1 MTAARATLSLADLE
15 AFDPGAPERGAQRR
29 FLCPL
34 PACSAKRPDAAH
46 RSLCVNTASGAWL
59 CHRCGAHGTVR
70 ERWNTEPRR
79 SPRERARAALRQAFA
94 VDGARPAAP
103 GAPSDPPGADPDR
116 PAAPRPPREAG
127 DWRNALRDVRPLAG
141 TPGEAYLHR
150 RGIALDLAHEAGVR
164 HGPDWY
170 GRPAVLFPI
179 YDRDGALVACQGRY
193 VDGRDDPK
201 TRTAGPKSRGVFA
214 TPGAREADRVAI
226 VEAPIDA
233 LSLAACGL
241 PAVALAGTTAPD
253 WLPVACAF
261 KRVLLATDADAA
273 GEEAALKLAPA
284 FGAHGARVARL
295 RPARA
300 KDWNEA
306 LQTDPEGLRR
316 SLRSQLGAPASGLG
330 VEGPE
335 FTPSPAPR
343 VSCGCPPEAILQPET
358 GAGVSP
364 FLSGAALVAAVMQIF
379 GGRRVSLG
387 SRSPRDKQ
395 FGRPTGEAACV
406 RLDGERR
413 AESGELPFP
422 GASHA

>member
-1 MTAARATLSLADLE
+1 MTAARATLSLAFLE
-15 AFDPGAPERGAQRR
+15 AFDPGAPERGAERR

-34 PACSAKRPDAAH
+34 PACRDKRPDAAH
-46 RSLCVNTASGAWL
+46 RSMCVNTASGAWL

-103 GAPSDPPGADPDR
+103 GARNDRPRADPDR

-127 DWRNALRDVRPLAG
+127 DWRSALRDVRPLAG
-141 TPGEAYLHR
+141 TPGEAYLR
-150 RGIALDLAHEAGVR
+150 QRGIAIDLAREAGVR
-164 HGPDWY
+164 YSTDWY

-179 YDRDGALVACQGRY
+179 YGDGFLLVACQGRY

-201 TRTAGPKSRGVFA
+201 ARTAGPKSLGVFA
-214 TPGAREADRVAI
+214 TRGARQADPVAI

-261 KRVLLATDADAA
+261 RRVLLATDADPA
-273 GEEAALKLAPA
+273 GDEAARKLAA
-284 FGAHGARVARL
+284 TLQARGARVARL
-295 RPARA
+295 RPARG

-306 LQTDPEGLRR
+306 LQIDPEGPRR
-316 SLRSQLGAPASGLG
+316 SLRSHLGAQGEDGACQLRAPFSEPRATSKASPL
-330 VEGPE
+330 
-335 FTPSPAPR
+335 
-343 VSCGCPPEAILQPET
+343 
-358 GAGVSP
+358 
-364 FLSGAALVAAVMQIF
+364 LSGAALVAAVMQIF
-379 GGRRVSLG
+379 DGRLLSPHSDQRLSVLG
-387 SRSPRDKQ
+387 RSTAPASRQARRS
-395 FGRPTGEAACV
+395 AAPIV
-406 RLDGERR
+406 EGP
-413 AESGELPFP
+413 ALPFSE
-422 GASHA
+422 ASHA